1 MPLLGS
7 EDHGGNCFGS
17 VRMCGHLPA
26 RASAAERVAA
36 VRRASKEDEKGRMDA
51 GRTTK
56 PSRSSEV
63 RDAR

>member
-7 EDHGGNCFGS
+7 EGHGGNCFGS
-17 VRMCGHLPA
+17 IRMWGHFPA

-36 VRRASKEDEKGRMDA
+36 ARRASKEDEKGKDA
-51 GRTTK
+51 GRMTK

>member
-1 MPLLGS
+1 MPLVGE

-17 VRMCGHLPA
+17 VRMWGHLPA

-36 VRRASKEDEKGRMDA
+36 VRRASKEDEKGKDA

-63 RDAR
+63 RDVR